1 MKILFGD
8 ASHLQIKQEN
18 DENIRVTSKISLIH
32 LTTIKLH
39 AISLYCI
46 NLYWYSYNFYVI
58 FNGLINKTLSTISN
72 ID

>member
-18 DENIRVTSKISLIH
+18 DENIRVTSKISFIH
-32 LTTIKLH
+32 LTTVKLH

-46 NLYWYSYNFYVI
+46 NLHFSKSKLKVVY
-58 FNGLINKTLSTISN
+58 LILMFHLMV
-72 ID
+72 

>member
-18 DENIRVTSKISLIH
+18 DENIRVTSEISLIH

-46 NLYWYSYNFYVI
+46 NLY
-58 FNGLINKTLSTISN
+58 
-72 ID
+72 

>member
-39 AISLYCI
+39 ALSLYCM
-46 NLYWYSYNFYVI
+46 NLYSVFNFYVS
-58 FNGLINKTLSTISN
+58 FHSLINKTLSTISN

>member
-39 AISLYCI
+39 AISLYRI
-46 NLYWYSYNFYVI
+46 MFHLMV
-58 FNGLINKTLSTISN
+58 
-72 ID
+72 

>member
-18 DENIRVTSKISLIH
+18 DENIRVTSKISFIH

-46 NLYWYSYNFYVI
+46 NLY
-58 FNGLINKTLSTISN
+58 
-72 ID
+72 